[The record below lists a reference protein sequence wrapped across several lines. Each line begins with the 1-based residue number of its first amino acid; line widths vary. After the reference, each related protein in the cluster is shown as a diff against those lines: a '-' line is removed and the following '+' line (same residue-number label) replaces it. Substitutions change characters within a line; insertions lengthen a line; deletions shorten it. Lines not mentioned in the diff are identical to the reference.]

1 MNLTILTPEA
11 GPMSRRE
18 AAPRPD
24 LNGFRMSSFFLLC
37 CPAFS
42 PAFFPLTLLY
52 LAVLATAL
60 SLEAGS
66 CRDKGNNREGW
77 AELRC

>member
-1 MNLTILTPEA
+1 MNLTVLTPDA

-24 LNGFRMSSFFLLC
+24 LNGFRMSSLFLPCFPL
-37 CPAFS
+37 FS
-42 PAFFPLTLLY
+42 PAFFPLTLLH

-60 SLEAGS
+60 SLKAGS

-77 AELRC
+77 PEPRC